1 MKNKFIYALVGLGL
15 LGASC
20 SESWLDENPS
30 DKLSSE
36 GSVNNV
42 TQAQYAVDGIYNQ
55 MTDDEYYNG
64 DYICNFDV
72 MADDMRVTEGGRL
85 DNYYDYSFYTES
97 SDATMWERPYEALK
111 NAASLMA
118 VIDDITVEGDD
129 DVAARNDIK
138 GQALALRGLIHFD
151 LVKTFG
157 KAYTHAGGPAAL
169 GVPIVTET
177 LAADAKLSRNTV
189 EEVYTQVIA
198 DLEAG
203 ISLLKTDANLGH
215 INKAA
220 AQAILAKVYLYK
232 GDMANALTY
241 AEEVINTSGL
251 KLMPRDKYVSEWAAN
266 GMSESLFELVNSSE
280 DTGGGLETVGYLADP
295 NGYGQFAAAD
305 DFITMLQAA
314 TYDVRN
320 QLLAKDELSSEETG
334 DRMGRVLKFP
344 GKPGEPAYTTNTR
357 VIRLSEVYLIAAEA
371 ALATDKTK
379 AANYLNAVIERA
391 YPSEDVVDEEDSSS
405 ILFDYPADVPT
416 VTAAN
421 ITLNSV
427 LEERRLELV
436 SEGHR
441 FFDLV
446 RNNMTIVRGSDYWGT
461 LNKTVEMSFHKI
473 IQPIP
478 RIELDANPNMVQ
490 NPGYES

>member
-20 SESWLDENPS
+20 SESWLNENPS
-30 DKLSSE
+30 DKLSST

-42 TQAQYAVDGIYNQ
+42 AQAQYALDGVYNQ
-55 MTDDEYYNG
+55 MTDDEYANG

-97 SDATMWERPYEALK
+97 SAATMWERPYEALK

-118 VIDDITVEGDD
+118 VIDDIQVEGDD
-129 DVAARNDIK
+129 EIAARNDIK
-138 GQALALRGLIHFD
+138 GQTLALRGLIHFD

-169 GVPIVTET
+169 GVPIVTTPVEAT
-177 LAADAKLSRNTV
+177 EKRSRNTV
-189 EEVYTQVIA
+189 EEVYAQSIS
-198 DLEAG
+198 DLKAG
-203 ISLLKTDANLGH
+203 IALLKSDAKLGH

-220 AQAILAKVYLYK
+220 AQALLARIYLYK
-232 GDMANALTY
+232 GDMTNALLF
-241 AEEVINTSGL
+241 AEEVINNSGL
-251 KLMPRDKYVSEWAAN
+251 KLMPRDKYVSEWASN

-280 DTGGGLETVGYLADP
+280 DTGGGLETVGYLSDP
-295 NGYGQFAAAD
+295 DGYGQFAASD
-305 DFITMLQAA
+305 DFIAKLQAA
-314 TYDVRN
+314 KYDVRN
-320 QLLAKDELSSEETG
+320 QLLAKDELSSEKDG

-357 VIRLSEVYLIAAEA
+357 IIRLSEVYLIAAEA
-371 ALATDKTK
+371 ALSSDKTK

-391 YPSEDVVDEEDSSS
+391 YPTEDVIAEDGTTV
-405 ILFDYPADVPT
+405 LFDFSADLPT

-421 ITLNSV
+421 ITLNSI

-446 RNNMTIVRGSDYWGT
+446 RNSITIVRASDYWGT
-461 LNKTVEMSFHKI
+461 GYETVEMTDHKI

-478 RIELDANPNMVQ
+478 RIELDANPNIKQ

>member
-15 LGASC
+15 FNASC

-36 GSVNNV
+36 GSVQNV
-42 TQAQYAVDGIYNQ
+42 SQAQYAVDGIYNQ

-72 MADDMRVTEGGRL
+72 MADDMRVTQSGRL
-85 DNYYDYSFYTES
+85 DTYYDYSFYTES

-111 NAASLMA
+111 NTAALMA
-118 VIDDITVEGDD
+118 VIDDIAVEGDD
-129 DVAARNDIK
+129 EIAARNDIK

-169 GVPIVTET
+169 GVPIVTDVVQF
-177 LAADAKLSRNTV
+177 DAKPARNTV
-189 EEVYTQVIA
+189 EEVYTQVIS
-198 DLEAG
+198 DLKEG
-203 ISLLKTDANLGH
+203 ISLLKKDVNLGH

-220 AQAILAKVYLYK
+220 AQAILARVYLYK

-241 AEEVINTSGL
+241 AEEVINNSGI
-251 KLMPRDKYVSEWAAN
+251 KLMPRDKYISEWAAN

-280 DTGGGLETVGYLADP
+280 DTGGGYETVGYLSDP
-295 NGYGQFAAAD
+295 NGYGQFAASD
-305 DFITMLQAA
+305 DFIAKLQAA
-314 TYDVRN
+314 PYDVRS
-320 QLLAKDELSSEETG
+320 QLLAKDELSSDEKG
-334 DRMGRVLKFP
+334 DRMGRILKFP
-344 GKPGEPAYTTNTR
+344 GKPDQPAYTTNTR

-371 ALATDKTK
+371 ALGTDKTK

-391 YPSEDVVDEEDSSS
+391 YPTEDVLDTDGTT
-405 ILFDYPADVPT
+405 ILFNHLTDIPT

-421 ITLNSV
+421 ITLSSV

-461 LNKTVEMSFHKI
+461 LNKTIEMSFHKI
-473 IQPIP
+473 VQPIP
-478 RIELDANPNMVQ
+478 RIELDANPNMKQ
-490 NPGYES
+490 NPGYDS